1 MYGAFTP
8 AGGAFATLQ
17 SVGMTGQLVPVA
29 AGIGAA
35 AAAAA
40 GGLTWALGRTDQ
52 GEERTHQG

>member
-17 SVGMTGQLVPVA
+17 STGMTGQLVPVT
-29 AGIGAA
+29 AGIGAT

-40 GGLTWALGRTDQ
+40 GGLTWAFGRTGQ
-52 GEERTHQG
+52 GEERAHQE